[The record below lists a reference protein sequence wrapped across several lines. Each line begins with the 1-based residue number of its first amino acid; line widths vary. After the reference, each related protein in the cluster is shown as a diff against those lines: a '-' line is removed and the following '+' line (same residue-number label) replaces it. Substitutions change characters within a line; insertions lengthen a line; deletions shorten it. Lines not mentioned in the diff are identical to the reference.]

1 MSNLLAARRLALA
14 KNVILE
20 ISNLN
25 TEFHTQDGIVHAVN
39 NVSFSLSEG
48 ESIGLVGESGCGKSV
63 SMLSVMRLLPI
74 PPAVIKADKINFFGR
89 NLLEFSDSEMR
100 NVRGSQIAM
109 IFQDPMTSLNPVLT
123 IGYQLKEALKL
134 HLGMDNQEAELR
146 AQLQGTG
153 ISVTRVGDRIILNMP
168 SNITFA
174 TDQDQVMPQFYPT
187 LNSVAIVLRKFDK
200 TLIDV
205 NGHTDSTG
213 SVAYNQGLSERR
225 ANSVAGYLNSQGVD
239 PRRVSA
245 LGFGPSQPI
254 ASNATAEGRAQNR
267 RVEIQIA
274 PIKAG

>member
-1 MSNLLAARRLALA
+1 MIKKMSILASAAIYLTACTTTDPYTGQQKTSNLAGGAVLGAALGAVGGAVIGGGGRDSRNGALIGAGIGALA
-14 KNVILE
+14 
-20 ISNLN
+20 
-25 TEFHTQDGIVHAVN
+25 GGA
-39 NVSFSLSEG
+39 
-48 ESIGLVGESGCGKSV
+48 IG
-63 SMLSVMRLLPI
+63 
-74 PPAVIKADKINFFGR
+74 N
-89 NLLEFSDSEMR
+89 
-100 NVRGSQIAM
+100 
-109 IFQDPMTSLNPVLT
+109 
-123 IGYQLKEALKL
+123 Y
-134 HLGMDNQEAELR
+134 MDNQEAELR

-153 ISVTRVGDRIILNMP
+153 ISVTRMGDRIILNMP

-213 SVAYNQGLSERR
+213 SVAHNEALSERR
-225 ANSVAGYLNSQGVD
+225 AMSVASYLNSQGVD

-245 LGFGPSQPI
+245 LGFGPSQPV

>member
-1 MSNLLAARRLALA
+1 MIKKMSILAFAAIYLTACTTTDPYTGQQKTSNLAGGAVLGAALGAVGGAVIGGGGRDSRNGALIGAGIGALA
-14 KNVILE
+14 
-20 ISNLN
+20 
-25 TEFHTQDGIVHAVN
+25 GGA
-39 NVSFSLSEG
+39 
-48 ESIGLVGESGCGKSV
+48 IG
-63 SMLSVMRLLPI
+63 
-74 PPAVIKADKINFFGR
+74 N
-89 NLLEFSDSEMR
+89 
-100 NVRGSQIAM
+100 
-109 IFQDPMTSLNPVLT
+109 
-123 IGYQLKEALKL
+123 Y
-134 HLGMDNQEAELR
+134 MDNQEAELR

-174 TDQDQVMPQFYPT
+174 TDQDQVVPQFYPT

-213 SVAYNQGLSERR
+213 SVAHNEALSERR
-225 ANSVAGYLNSQGVD
+225 AMSVASYLNSQGVD

-245 LGFGPSQPI
+245 LGFGPSQPV